1 MGEAPGFNEDRQ
13 GEPFVGAAGK
23 LLDTLLARISLSRA
37 DVFITNVLKC
47 RPPMN
52 RDPMPNEAEACS
64 PYLQQQLE
72 LVKPKA
78 VLILGRHALER
89 LMPGQGSISRIHGS
103 LRQPQ
108 EIPRPGAGA
117 ATTSRACPGSEA
129 GTRAAVVVVT
139 SRLRY
144 LPLGGLGEVGINMW
158 ALEWEGKILVV
169 DAGLMFPQEDMLG
182 IDLVLPDISYLL
194 GRGRE
199 VRIGDSVQLGPFRL
213 ETVAVCHSIPDA
225 VALAI
230 QTPVGRVVYTSDFK
244 IDAAPPDGS
253 PTDMDRFRQLGDEG
267 VLLLLSDSTNSER
280 EGHSGS
286 ERDLHA
292 AFEQIFG
299 AAPGRIVVANFAS
312 NIHRIQH
319 LVRMA
324 AQFGRRVAV
333 VGRSLQQNFKT
344 ARELGFLDV
353 PEGITVPLAEID
365 KVPPSKL
372 LLLTAGSQG
381 EPLSALARFAA
392 QRHPFVNVHK
402 DDWVV
407 ISARPIPGNERMVL
421 QTVNNLYRH
430 GARVF
435 YSEVGKVHVT
445 GHAQRDELREML
457 DAVRPRFFIPVH
469 GEYRQLQLHSDIA
482 REAGLDDDRIAVVE
496 DGESVELDETSM
508 ERGEKVPTGLV
519 YVDGLGVGDVEQV
532 VLRDRRH
539 LAEDGILVVTLT
551 LDRDTQTVRA
561 GPDLVSRGVIEPE
574 LSTRLMA
581 DARNAAIASIR
592 RFADTHADVNLL
604 QEAIHDAVSKTVYKQ
619 TRRRPMVI
627 PVITEI

>member
-1 MGEAPGFNEDRQ
+1 M
-13 GEPFVGAAGK
+13 K
-23 LLDTLLARISLSRA
+23 
-37 DVFITNVLKC
+37 
-47 RPPMN
+47 
-52 RDPMPNEAEACS
+52 
-64 PYLQQQLE
+64 
-72 LVKPKA
+72 
-78 VLILGRHALER
+78 
-89 LMPGQGSISRIHGS
+89 
-103 LRQPQ
+103 
-108 EIPRPGAGA
+108 
-117 ATTSRACPGSEA
+117 
-129 GTRAAVVVVT
+129 

-144 LPLGGLGEVGINMW
+144 IPLGGLGEVGINMW
-158 ALEWEGKILVV
+158 ALEWEGKVVVV

-194 GRGRE
+194 HGGRE
-199 VRIGDSVQLGPFRL
+199 VLGIFLTHGHEDHIVGLPFALKKLNVPVFGTRLTLGLLKPKLKEHRILRESDLREVRVGDSVQLGPFRL
-213 ETVAVCHSIPDA
+213 ETVSVCHSIPDA

-230 QTPVGRVVYTSDFK
+230 DTPVGRVVYTSDFK
-244 IDAAPPDGS
+244 LDSAPPDGL
-253 PTDMDRFRQLGDEG
+253 PTDMARFRRLGDAG
-267 VLLLLSDSTNSER
+267 VLLLLSDSTNAER

-292 AFEQIFG
+292 AFERIFTN
-299 AAPGRIVVANFAS
+299 APSRIVVANFAS

-324 AQFGRRVAV
+324 TQFERRVAV
-333 VGRSLQQNFKT
+333 VGRSLRENFRT
-344 ARELGFLDV
+344 ARELGFLSV
-353 PEGITVPLAEID
+353 PDGVVVPLADVDRI
-365 KVPPSKL
+365 PPSKL

-381 EPLSALARFAA
+381 EPMSALTRFAA
-392 QRHPFVNVHK
+392 QRHPFLNVRK

-435 YSEVGKVHVT
+435 YSEVGNVHVT

-469 GEYRQLQLHSDIA
+469 GEYRQLLLHSELA
-482 REAGLDDDRIAVVE
+482 KEAGVAADHMVVVE
-496 DGESVELDETSM
+496 DGETVELDADSM
-508 ERGEKVPTGLV
+508 TRGEKIGTGLV

-551 LDRDTQTVRA
+551 LDRDTGALRA
-561 GPDLVSRGVIEPE
+561 GPELVSRGVIEPE
-574 LSTRLMA
+574 LSTTLMA
-581 DARNAAIASIR
+581 DARAAVLESIA
-592 RFADTHADVNLL
+592 RFSDSHAEVSLL
-604 QEAIHDAVSKTVYKQ
+604 QEVVHDAVSKTIYKQ

-627 PVITEI
+627 PVVTEI